1 MSIVHF
7 VDTSIMV
14 NLLNVPG
21 KNQDH
26 ESVNRAYQ
34 RMKDQGDVFVLPVAT
49 LIETGNHIANSGG
62 ADRFRI
68 ASDFVRFIRYALTGN
83 GNWHVRPSISQTTL
97 ETILEKVPSNASAGT
112 GFGDISI
119 IEQFEEYWQ
128 KEQPIGEM
136 RIWSI
141 DHHLS
146 AYPVHYGGLK
156 RRRER

>member
-1 MSIVHF
+1 MSVVRF

-26 ESVNRAYQ
+26 TRVKEAYQ
-34 RMKDQGDVFVLPVAT
+34 QMVANGDTFVLPVAT
-49 LIETGNHIANSGG
+49 LVETGNHIANSSG

-68 ASDFVRFIRYALTGN
+68 ASKFVELIRLALSGN
-83 GNWHVRPSISQTTL
+83 GNWYVRPEISPSVLESISQKL
-97 ETILEKVPSNASAGT
+97 PSNAAAGT
-112 GFGDISI
+112 GFGDTSI
-119 IEQFEEYWQ
+119 IEQFEEYWK

-146 AYPVHYGGLK
+146 SYPARFGDLK
-156 RRRER
+156 RRRNR